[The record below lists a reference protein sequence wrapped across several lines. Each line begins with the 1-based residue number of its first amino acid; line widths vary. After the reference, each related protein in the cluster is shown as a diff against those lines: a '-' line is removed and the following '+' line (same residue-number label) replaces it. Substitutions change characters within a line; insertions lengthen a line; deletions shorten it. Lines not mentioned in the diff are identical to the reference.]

1 MAPTWVGAIWVIC
14 VGIWCSELSGARHPW
29 GQPWRA
35 LKRGLARLITKTL
48 PCRLI
53 TREPG
58 LFFRDLIELRTF
70 TVASLR
76 REA

>member
-1 MAPTWVGAIWVIC
+1 
-14 VGIWCSELSGARHPW
+14 
-29 GQPWRA
+29 
-35 LKRGLARLITKTL
+35 LARLITKTL

-70 TVASLR
+70 TVASLGVR
-76 REA
+76 PENLLSM